1 MTHSALLRTLA
12 ARHPVRDQGDN
23 VLAEQAQPTHPTLGD
38 DAGVSRRDA
47 AERLHVWSS
56 VPFALVHLVPLAM
69 IWTGVTWREVALC
82 AVLYQAR
89 MFFVTAGYHRY
100 FAHHSFKANRFW
112 QFVLALGGTTAAQKG
127 PLWWAAVHRDHHRFA
142 DTPDDPHSPLKGFWW
157 SHVGW
162 ILCDKYQDTRFDRIP
177 DFARFPELRWLNR
190 HNWVGP
196 WALAVATFVLFGVRG
211 LVVGFFLSTVLLWH
225 GTFLVNSLA
234 HVFGRRRYVTHDSSR
249 NSLLVALVTGG
260 EGWHNNHHYVPS
272 STRQGFFWWE
282 LDVTYY
288 GLVVLSWLRVVRDL
302 RRPPARLL
310 HTNLIRN
317 GFDVGMFEIHVAR
330 AGDVLTSSGAHASD
344 AYERARATVATTIA
358 STVAAAEDLARQA
371 KIPAS

>member
-1 MTHSALLRTLA
+1 
-12 ARHPVRDQGDN
+12 
-23 VLAEQAQPTHPTLGD
+23 
-38 DAGVSRRDA
+38 
-47 AERLHVWSS
+47 
-56 VPFALVHLVPLAM
+56 
-69 IWTGVTWREVALC
+69 
-82 AVLYQAR
+82 
-89 MFFVTAGYHRY
+89 
-100 FAHHSFKANRFW
+100 
-112 QFVLALGGTTAAQKG
+112 
-127 PLWWAAVHRDHHRFA
+127 
-142 DTPDDPHSPLKGFWW
+142 
-157 SHVGW
+157 
-162 ILCDKYQDTRFDRIP
+162 
-177 DFARFPELRWLNR
+177 
-190 HNWVGP
+190 
-196 WALAVATFVLFGVRG
+196 
-211 LVVGFFLSTVLLWH
+211 VLLWH

-249 NSLLVALVTGG
+249 NSFLIALVTGG